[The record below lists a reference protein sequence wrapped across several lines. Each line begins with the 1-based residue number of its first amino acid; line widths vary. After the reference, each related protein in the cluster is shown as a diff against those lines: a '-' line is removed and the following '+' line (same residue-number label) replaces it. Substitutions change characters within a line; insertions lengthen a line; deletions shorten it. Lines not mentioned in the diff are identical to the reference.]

1 MRKRKTHR
9 IPLILLSTIGLA
21 VLGLTLLEAQTASSS
36 TAPAPEHAKPVK
48 RLLIRNAMII
58 YGNAEPPFG
67 PADVAIEDGRI
78 ARVGSVPSDWR
89 ADAEIDA
96 AGKYV
101 MPGIINGHIHLQDER
116 GGVPQPFQ
124 YEMNLYLAAGA
135 TTVRDVGS
143 DWKKAREWRAQS
155 AAHTLVAP
163 RILLYE
169 WNWAEKGMHTAEL
182 VREGVRSAKAQG
194 VDGLKL
200 FGMDRDLAEALMDE
214 ARKLGLRTAVHNAV
228 DETTAKDWAELGI
241 TSIEHFYGVAD
252 AALDGIQDF
261 PPEHNSSNE
270 IHRFGRA
277 GELYIQPNLNREKLS
292 AVLDLMVKN
301 HVFWCPTLSIYV
313 ASRDVIR
320 AQNQPWF
327 KDYLHPTLER
337 YFQPDMR
344 NHGSYFLAGP
354 TRRRSA
360 GRRIIRCGWRRLKE
374 FHLKGGLI
382 TVGDDAG
389 FIYSIY
395 GFGQVHELELL
406 EEAGFHPLEVIK
418 MATVNGARMLGLED
432 RLGRVRQGFI
442 ADLLIVNGNPVENLR
457 LLNPA
462 GTDVLTYEGRVIDNY
477 SPLRSGDPKVK
488 VARGGGIEWTIKEG
502 IPYHVPTS
510 CARSRRWWR
519 RAAPNGRRTDPA
531 GLLHR
536 RDDHDERQDE
546 EDEGQEG
553 EDDPEHPA
561 ERPRPFAASLH
572 HLAVLERG
580 RDGDEAEQGE
590 RRGGDDEGDGGGDLV
605 RRSCGRNRTR
615 PG

>member
-1 MRKRKTHR
+1 MNHR
-9 IPLILLSTIGLA
+9 PERAFLFSIILAFGLA
-21 VLGLTLLEAQTASSS
+21 GLGQTLAAAQAAASSA
-36 TAPAPEHAKPVK
+36 TAPAPEHAKQVK

-67 PADVAIEDGRI
+67 PANVAIEDGRI
-78 ARVGSVPSDWR
+78 LRVGGVPREWQ

-96 AGKYV
+96 TGKYV
-101 MPGIINGHIHLQDER
+101 MPGIINGHMHLQDER

-135 TTVRDVGS
+135 TTIRDVGA
-143 DWKKAREWRAQS
+143 DWKKAQEWRAQS

-169 WNWAEKGMHTAEL
+169 RIWASKGSHTAEL
-182 VREGVRSAKAQG
+182 VREGVRFAKAQG
-194 VDGLKL
+194 VDGLKIS
-200 FGMDRDLAEALMDE
+200 GMDRDLAEALMDE
-214 ARKLGLRTAVHNAV
+214 AHKQGLRTAVHNAV
-228 DETTAKDWAELGI
+228 DETTARDWAELGI

-252 AALDGIQDF
+252 AALDGIQNF
-261 PPEHNSSNE
+261 PPEHNHMNE

-327 KDYLHPTLER
+327 KDYLHPTLEQ
-337 YFQPDMR
+337 YFRPDMR
-344 NHGSYFLAGP
+344 NHGSYFL
-354 TRRRSA
+354 
-360 GRRIIRCGWRRLKE
+360 GWTNTQEVRWKKDYQVWMAALKE
-374 FHLKGGLI
+374 FDLKGGLI

-395 GFGQVHELELL
+395 GFGQVHEMELL

-442 ADLLIVNGNPVENLR
+442 ADLLVVNGNPVENLR

-462 GTDVLTYEGRVIDNY
+462 GTDVLTYDGRVVNNY
-477 SPLRSGDPKVK
+477 SAIMPGDPKVK
-488 VARGGGIEWTIKEG
+488 VEHGGGIEWTIKEG
-502 IPYHVPTS
+502 IPYHVPTLMREVKDMV
-510 CARSRRWWR
+510 AK
-519 RAAPNGRRTDPA
+519 GR
-531 GLLHR
+531 
-536 RDDHDERQDE
+536 
-546 EDEGQEG
+546 
-553 EDDPEHPA
+553 A
-561 ERPRPFAASLH
+561 ERA
-572 HLAVLERG
+572 
-580 RDGDEAEQGE
+580 
-590 RRGGDDEGDGGGDLV
+590 
-605 RRSCGRNRTR
+605 TK
-615 PG
+615 

>member
-1 MRKRKTHR
+1 MRKRKTR
-9 IPLILLSTIGLA
+9 RVSLSLLWIVGLA
-21 VLGLTLLEAQTASSS
+21 VLGPALLEAQSSASP

-67 PADVAIEDGRI
+67 PAEVAIEDGRI

-143 DWKKAREWRAQS
+143 DWKKAKEWRAQS
-155 AAHTLVAP
+155 AAHTLDAP

-214 ARKLGLRTAVHNAV
+214 AGKLGLRTAVHNAV

-241 TSIEHFYGVAD
+241 TSIEHFYGIGD
-252 AALDGIQDF
+252 AALDGIQNF

-344 NHGSYFLAGP
+344 NHGSYFL
-354 TRRRSA
+354 
-360 GRRIIRCGWRRLKE
+360 GWTNTQEVRWKKNYQVWMEALKE
-374 FHLKGGLI
+374 FNLKGGLI
-382 TVGDDAG
+382 TIGDDAG

-442 ADLLIVNGNPVENLR
+442 ADLLVVNGNPVENLR

-477 SPLRSGDPKVK
+477 SPIRPGDPKVK

-502 IPYHVPTS
+502 IPYHVPTLM
-510 CARSRRWWR
+510 REVKEMVEQ
-519 RAAPNGRRTDPA
+519 GR
-531 GLLHR
+531 
-536 RDDHDERQDE
+536 
-546 EDEGQEG
+546 
-553 EDDPEHPA
+553 A
-561 ERPRPFAASLH
+561 ERAK
-572 HLAVLERG
+572 
-580 RDGDEAEQGE
+580 
-590 RRGGDDEGDGGGDLV
+590 
-605 RRSCGRNRTR
+605 N
-615 PG
+615 

>member
-1 MRKRKTHR
+1 MKRAFF
-9 IPLILLSTIGLA
+9 STIFFAVGLA
-21 VLGLTLLEAQTASSS
+21 VLGQALLEAQAAASSA
-36 TAPAPEHAKPVK
+36 TVPAPEHARQYK

-67 PADVAIEDGRI
+67 PANVCIEDGRI
-78 ARVGSVPSDWR
+78 VRVGGVPREWQ

-96 AGKYV
+96 TGKYV

-135 TTVRDVGS
+135 TTIRDVGA
-143 DWKKAREWRAQS
+143 DWKKAQEWRAQS

-169 WNWAEKGMHTAEL
+169 RIWASKGSHTAEL
-182 VREGVRSAKAQG
+182 VREGVRFAKAQG

-200 FGMDRDLAEALMDE
+200 SGMDRDLAEALMDE
-214 ARKLGLRTAVHNAV
+214 ARRQGLRTAVHNAV

-252 AALDGIQDF
+252 AALDGIQNF
-261 PPEHNSSNE
+261 PPEHNHNNE

-344 NHGSYFLAGP
+344 NHGSYFL
-354 TRRRSA
+354 
-360 GRRIIRCGWRRLKE
+360 GWTNTQEVRWKKDYQVWMAALKE
-374 FHLKGGLI
+374 FDLKGGLI

-442 ADLLIVNGNPVENLR
+442 ADLLVVNGNPVENLR

-462 GTDVLTYEGRVIDNY
+462 GTDVLTYDGRVVNNY
-477 SPLRSGDPKVK
+477 SAIMPGDPKAK
-488 VARGGGIEWTIKEG
+488 VVRGGGIEWTIKEG
-502 IPYHVPTS
+502 IPYHVPTLMREVKDMV
-510 CARSRRWWR
+510 AKG
-519 RAAPNGRRTDPA
+519 RAEKVTK
-531 GLLHR
+531 
-536 RDDHDERQDE
+536 
-546 EDEGQEG
+546 
-553 EDDPEHPA
+553 
-561 ERPRPFAASLH
+561 
-572 HLAVLERG
+572 
-580 RDGDEAEQGE
+580 
-590 RRGGDDEGDGGGDLV
+590 
-605 RRSCGRNRTR
+605 
-615 PG
+615 

>member
-1 MRKRKTHR
+1 MNHR
-9 IPLILLSTIGLA
+9 LERAFLFSIIMAFGLA
-21 VLGLTLLEAQTASSS
+21 GLGQTFAAAQAAASSA
-36 TAPAPEHAKPVK
+36 TAPAPEHAKQVK

-67 PADVAIEDGRI
+67 PANVAIEDGRI
-78 ARVGSVPSDWR
+78 LRVGGVPREWQ

-96 AGKYV
+96 TGKYV
-101 MPGIINGHIHLQDER
+101 MPGIINGHMHLQDER

-135 TTVRDVGS
+135 TTIRDVGA
-143 DWKKAREWRAQS
+143 DWKKAQEWRAQS

-169 WNWAEKGMHTAEL
+169 RIWASKGSHTAEL
-182 VREGVRSAKAQG
+182 VREGVRFAKAQG
-194 VDGLKL
+194 VDGLKIS
-200 FGMDRDLAEALMDE
+200 GMDRDLAEALMDE
-214 ARKLGLRTAVHNAV
+214 AHKQGLRTAVHNAV
-228 DETTAKDWAELGI
+228 DETTARDWAELGI

-252 AALDGIQDF
+252 AALDGIQNF
-261 PPEHNSSNE
+261 PPEHNHMNE

-327 KDYLHPTLER
+327 KDYLHPTLEQ
-337 YFQPDMR
+337 YFRPDMR
-344 NHGSYFLAGP
+344 NHGSYFL
-354 TRRRSA
+354 
-360 GRRIIRCGWRRLKE
+360 GWTNTQEVRWKKDYQVWMAALKE
-374 FHLKGGLI
+374 FDLKGGLI

-395 GFGQVHELELL
+395 GFGQVHEMELL

-442 ADLLIVNGNPVENLR
+442 ADLLVVNGNPVENLR

-462 GTDVLTYEGRVIDNY
+462 GTDVLTYDGRVVNNY
-477 SPLRSGDPKVK
+477 SALMPGDPKVK
-488 VARGGGIEWTIKEG
+488 VERGGGIEWTIKEG
-502 IPYHVPTS
+502 IPYHVPTLMREVKDMV
-510 CARSRRWWR
+510 AKGRAE
-519 RAAPNGRRTDPA
+519 RAAK
-531 GLLHR
+531 
-536 RDDHDERQDE
+536 
-546 EDEGQEG
+546 
-553 EDDPEHPA
+553 
-561 ERPRPFAASLH
+561 
-572 HLAVLERG
+572 
-580 RDGDEAEQGE
+580 
-590 RRGGDDEGDGGGDLV
+590 
-605 RRSCGRNRTR
+605 
-615 PG
+615 

>member
-1 MRKRKTHR
+1 MRSKMKRAFF
-9 IPLILLSTIGLA
+9 STIFFAVGLA
-21 VLGLTLLEAQTASSS
+21 VLGQALLEAQAAASSA
-36 TAPAPEHAKPVK
+36 TVPAPEHARQYK

-67 PADVAIEDGRI
+67 PANVCIEDGRI
-78 ARVGSVPSDWR
+78 VRVGGVPREWQ

-96 AGKYV
+96 TGKYV

-135 TTVRDVGS
+135 TTIRDVGA
-143 DWKKAREWRAQS
+143 DWKKAQEWRAQS

-169 WNWAEKGMHTAEL
+169 RIWASKGSHTAEL
-182 VREGVRSAKAQG
+182 VREGVRFAKAQG

-200 FGMDRDLAEALMDE
+200 SGMDRDLAEALMDE
-214 ARKLGLRTAVHNAV
+214 ARRQGLRTAVHNAV

-252 AALDGIQDF
+252 AALDGIQNF
-261 PPEHNSSNE
+261 PPEHNHNNE

-344 NHGSYFLAGP
+344 NHGSYFL
-354 TRRRSA
+354 
-360 GRRIIRCGWRRLKE
+360 GWTNTQEVRWKKDYQVWMAALKE
-374 FHLKGGLI
+374 FDLKGGLI

-442 ADLLIVNGNPVENLR
+442 ADLLVVNGNPVENLR

-462 GTDVLTYEGRVIDNY
+462 GTDVLTYDGRVVNNY
-477 SPLRSGDPKVK
+477 SAIMPGDPKAK
-488 VARGGGIEWTIKEG
+488 VVRGGGIEWTIKEG
-502 IPYHVPTS
+502 IPYHVPTLMREVKDMV
-510 CARSRRWWR
+510 AKG
-519 RAAPNGRRTDPA
+519 RAEKVTK
-531 GLLHR
+531 
-536 RDDHDERQDE
+536 
-546 EDEGQEG
+546 
-553 EDDPEHPA
+553 
-561 ERPRPFAASLH
+561 
-572 HLAVLERG
+572 
-580 RDGDEAEQGE
+580 
-590 RRGGDDEGDGGGDLV
+590 
-605 RRSCGRNRTR
+605 
-615 PG
+615 